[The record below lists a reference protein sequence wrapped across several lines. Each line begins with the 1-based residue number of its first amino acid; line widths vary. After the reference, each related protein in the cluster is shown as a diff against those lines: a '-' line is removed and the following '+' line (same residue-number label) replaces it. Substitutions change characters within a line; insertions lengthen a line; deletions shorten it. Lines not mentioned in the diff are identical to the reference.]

1 MALAADDAP
10 WTELW
15 ASDPK
20 AVGRLRPLTHAVGR
34 SLAKTAEQHKTILSD
49 TARARVWI
57 DIEGVRPLRSREQQ
71 KPTHIDFTG

>member
-49 TARARVWI
+49 TAR
-57 DIEGVRPLRSREQQ
+57 EYGL
-71 KPTHIDFTG
+71 T